1 MDGRDEWPRI
11 IRLVCSGLMK
21 FGKSSDTRRSKNI
34 DIAICIRVRDLIEL
48 EYQGEYQG
56 CPKFF
61 DSFARML
68 MSEGVELADI
78 KRRFICVTSMSN
90 KDGDF

>member
-11 IRLVCSGLMK
+11 IRLVCSVLMK
-21 FGKSSDTRRSKNI
+21 FGKSSNTRRSKNI

-48 EYQGEYQG
+48 
-56 CPKFF
+56 
-61 DSFARML
+61 
-68 MSEGVELADI
+68 ADI
-78 KRRFICVTSMSN
+78 KRRFICVMSMSN